1 MTISERTAMRLA
13 GHKTRSVIDRYD
25 IISSDDLRSAAE
37 RLSGVSGTKVGH
49 FAKSART
56 ARADS
61 ADSLA
66 QIGGAARN

>member
-37 RLSGVSGTKVGH
+37 RLSGV
-49 FAKSART
+49 
-56 ARADS
+56 
-61 ADSLA
+61 
-66 QIGGAARN
+66 